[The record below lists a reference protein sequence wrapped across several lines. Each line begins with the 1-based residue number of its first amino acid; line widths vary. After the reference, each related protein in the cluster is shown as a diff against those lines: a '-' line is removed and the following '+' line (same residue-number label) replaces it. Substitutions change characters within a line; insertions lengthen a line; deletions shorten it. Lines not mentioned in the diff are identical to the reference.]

1 MLRCVLAGDVILSC
15 NGKPASR
22 KGVMYDAIGPVYVP
36 GKEVDLVISRPSAGL
51 GGWKTRSLS
60 VSPVPVSV

>member
-1 MLRCVLAGDVILSC
+1 MFLDALAGDVILSC

-36 GKEVDLVISRPSAGL
+36 GKEVDLVISRPPAGSL
-51 GGWKTRSLS
+51 G
-60 VSPVPVSV
+60 

>member
-1 MLRCVLAGDVILSC
+1 MFPDALAGDVILSC

-36 GKEVDLVISRPSAGL
+36 GKEVALVISRPPAGGL
-51 GGWKTRSLS
+51 SDWKTRTLS
-60 VSPVPVSV
+60 VSPVPV